1 MHQKPLIL
9 SFFALLLLFGAAS
22 AQTSQERLAAVKDA
36 QFNDYDIVT
45 VFDSTDVQMEESG
58 LSHVYGHK
66 LYKILTLAGGRDFNT
81 VKMDYDPL
89 SAYVEIRS
97 VVVYRKNGDVDTLDA
112 PVLDYPA
119 PAYMIYWG
127 ARQKMVAIGRLDPGD
142 AVEVTTYKKG
152 FTYALLQ
159 GDDPDAKYIPPM
171 RGHFYDIVPF
181 WSDQPVMEKVYRV
194 SVLTA
199 KNLRYAV
206 YHGTLKVDTREDA
219 NRTIYTFT
227 QKNYFPFSVP
237 ANTLANND
245 IQTKL
250 LLSTAQNW
258 EAKSTWFYGVNED
271 YGSFVPTDE
280 VKQKVN
286 ELLKKAKTENDS
298 ISILTHWVADNM
310 RYSGISMGEGEGFT
324 LHKCEMNYTDRCGVC
339 KDKAG
344 MLIAMLRAAGF
355 KAYAAMTMA
364 GERIDDIPAD
374 QFNHCVTV
382 VQRRN
387 GNYQLLDPT
396 WVPGVRELWS
406 SAEQQQNYLMGLPQG
421 AKLGLTPVSKAENH
435 YIRMEA
441 KTKVNKKGTLT
452 GTVTITAEGQSD
464 RSVRGVFH
472 GNRLEWQDNLEYQL
486 YSLYPNAKLKSV
498 KHTDE
503 DTYLEHP
510 VKITYK
516 FAIPNY
522 ATVSDKELVVTPFLA
537 KGFYK
542 FTMPHLRYDVSQ
554 DKRDYPFKDRCSR
567 LVQISETMTV
577 PTGYTSAQVPND
589 RNLQGEVVSF
599 QGNYKLENSKI
610 EFKENIRLG
619 KRVYEAADW
628 PAFRQAVQ
636 NQQFFMDTP
645 VILMR

>member
-1 MHQKPLIL
+1 MKKLFLLI
-9 SFFALLLLFGAAS
+9 SAFAFAGILW
-22 AQTSQERLAAVKDA
+22 AQDA
-36 QFNDYDIVT
+36 PTQLKSVNDKLYADYDMVT
-45 VFDSTDVQMEESG
+45 IYDSTYVVMEESG

-66 LYKILTLAGGRDFNT
+66 LYKILSPAGGRDFNT

-89 SAYVEIRS
+89 SAYAEIQDIT
-97 VVVYRKNGDVDTLDA
+97 VYRKDGTVWNCNA

-119 PAYMIYWG
+119 PAHMIYWG
-127 ARQKMVAIGRLDPGD
+127 ARQKMVALGRLEPGD
-142 AVEVTTYKKG
+142 AVEFHTYKKG

-159 GDDPDAKYIPPM
+159 DNEDPNAKYIPPM

-181 WSDQPVMEKVYRV
+181 WSHQPVLEKVYRV
-194 SVLTA
+194 NVLTS

-206 YHGTLKVDTREDA
+206 YHGTLQTEQKEDA

-227 QKNYFPFSVP
+227 KKGIMPINVP
-237 ANTLANND
+237 SNTLADND

-250 LLSTAQNW
+250 LLSTAPSW
-258 EAKSTWFYGVNED
+258 KSKSMWFYGVNED

-280 VKQKVN
+280 VKQKVS
-286 ELLKKAKTENDS
+286 ELVKKAKNENDS

-406 SAEQQQNYLMGLPQG
+406 SAEQQQNYLMGLPDG
-421 AKLGLTPVSKAENH
+421 APLGLTPVSRAENH
-435 YIRMEA
+435 YLKMDA
-441 KTKVNKKGTLT
+441 KTKVDSKGTLT

-464 RSVRGVFH
+464 RAVRGVFY
-472 GNRLEWQDNLEYQL
+472 GDRTQWKRNLEAQL
-486 YSLYPNAKLKSV
+486 FSLYPNAELKSL
-498 KHTDE
+498 KYTDE

-510 VKITYK
+510 VTITYK
-516 FAIPNY
+516 FSIPNY
-522 ATVSDKELVVTPFLA
+522 AIIGEKELVVTPFLA

-542 FTMPHLRYDVSQ
+542 FAMPELRFDVSEE
-554 DKRDYPFKDRCSR
+554 KRDYPFHDRCSR
-567 LVQISETMTV
+567 LVQLSETMIV
-577 PTGYTSAQVPND
+577 PPGYTSAKVPAD
-589 RNLQGEVVSF
+589 RTVNHDCVTFNG
-599 QGNYKLENSKI
+599 GYKLENSKV

-619 KRVYEAADW
+619 KRVYEASDW
-628 PAFRQAVQ
+628 PAFRQAVLDQ
-636 NQQFFMDTP
+636 KFYMDTP
-645 VILMR
+645 IILHR

>member
-1 MHQKPLIL
+1 MNLKLYTL
-9 SFFALLLLFGAAS
+9 SLFALLLCGAAM
-22 AQTSQERLAAVKDA
+22 AQTSQQRLAAV
-36 QFNDYDIVT
+36 NDTRFAGYDIVT
-45 VFDSTDVQMEESG
+45 VFDSTDVLMEESG

-66 LYKILTLAGGRDFNT
+66 LYKVLTTAGGRDFNT

-89 SAYVEIRS
+89 SAHVEIRS
-97 VVVYRKNGDVDTLDA
+97 VIIYRKSGKVDTVDA

-119 PAYMIYWG
+119 PAHMIYWG
-127 ARQKMVAIGRLDPGD
+127 ARQKMVALGHLDPGD
-142 AVEVTTYKKG
+142 AVEMTTYKKG

-159 GDDPDAKYIPPM
+159 GEDPDAKYIPPM

-194 SVLTA
+194 SVLSV

-206 YHGTLKVDTREDA
+206 YHGTLKTETREDA
-219 NRTIYTFT
+219 NRTIYTFS
-227 QKNYFPFSVP
+227 QKDYFPISVP
-237 ANTLANND
+237 ANTLADND

-286 ELLKKAKTENDS
+286 SLLKRAKSENDS

-339 KDKAG
+339 KDKAS

-421 AKLGLTPVSKAENH
+421 AKLGLTPVSNPENH
-435 YIRMEA
+435 YLRMTA
-441 KTKVNKKGTLT
+441 KSKVNLKGTLT
-452 GTVTITAEGQSD
+452 ATVTITAEGQSD
-464 RSVRGVFH
+464 RSVRGVFY
-472 GNRLEWQDNLEYQL
+472 GNRQEWQDNLEYQL
-486 YSLYPNAKLKSV
+486 YSLYPNAQLKSV
-498 KHTDE
+498 KYTDE
-503 DTYLEHP
+503 DNYLDHP

-522 ATVSDKELVVTPFLA
+522 ATVTDNTLVVTPFLA

-554 DKRDYPFKDRCSR
+554 EKRDYPFKDRCSR

-577 PTGYTSAQVPND
+577 PSGFTSAKVPND
-589 RNLQGEVVSF
+589 RSVNHDCVSF
-599 QGNYKLENSKI
+599 KGSYKLENSKV
-610 EFKENIRLG
+610 EFQETIRLG
-619 KRVYEAADW
+619 KRVYEPADW
-628 PAFRQAVQ
+628 PAFRQAVID
-636 NQQFFMDTP
+636 QQFFMSTP
-645 VILMR
+645 VILNR